1 MYRDSRNAKLAY
13 TDLIPESTRVINRF
27 LDLDENAKIIV
38 SFSSIELY
46 VVCNNTNYLSAQ

>member
-38 SFSSIELY
+38 SFS
-46 VVCNNTNYLSAQ
+46 